1 SRVQSEVFMAAGK
14 TYDVMIDVPAA
25 GASAL
30 PVYDRELSLS
40 GNATARD
47 AGMLAYLGVNGAG
60 VPAAPAFTGA
70 VARADTYN
78 SLIAGKTLQVA
89 DPGKGVIANDTNVY
103 GVHLLTQA
111 ASGTVT
117 LNTNGTFTYVP
128 SGTATSDSFTYCAN
142 NAFAPATTT
151 TAASC
156 SSAALTA
163 TVTLGAGDTSSSV
176 TCSGASFT
184 ANTASFL
191 AVRTPGVL
199 ASCTDSK
206 GFPLTATAFTAAG
219 VSVVRDANGG
229 FTATLAAPC
238 TTPTGCPAS
247 FTFQAKNS
255 QGVLSSTTTVNL
267 TFAAASN
274 LLVKVLD
281 GADKTTEITDYRW
294 IIEEDRTFYI
304 DPKCTTNSATP
315 IAGCTPQTGTTVP
328 PTFGVN
334 FHTSYMPLIAAG
346 CTGPLSCEG
355 GQTMVDPNTGA
366 HVLAVCDIGN
376 GVCRPDT
383 TGNGFTSLNPSQVH
397 LDPTKR
403 YYISVL
409 PGDAANPFIGANGS
423 APANCAAGAGT
434 YNPTNNRSLN
444 TNCGHRMGGAP
455 IPELGVGASYPTT
468 PYTILTQPTP
478 FPPANVSV
486 FIFEDDF
493 PLNGEQ
499 DAGGGIPGAIRGVNE
514 PGLGGFEIT
523 LFDDAGGTGDATGQL
538 THDMFNQPLSNT
550 LAGTID
556 PLSGL
561 DACPITK
568 DPLHGMD
575 TSNGNAP
582 GSLGTLGITG
592 RIVTCPAFEADGVTP
607 SPLVGQALIPN
618 MMQGRY
624 GVVANPA
631 ADRIA
636 RGEEWLQTNTLD
648 GQKAHDAFVRVG

>member
-219 VSVVRDANGG
+219 VSVVGDANGG

-255 QGVLSSTTTVNL
+255 QGVLSSTTTVNV
-267 TFAAASN
+267 TFPAASN

-304 DPKCTTNSATP
+304 DPKCTTNSSTAIP
-315 IAGCTPQTGTTVP
+315 GCPPPPAPGSTTGTTVP

-334 FHTSYMPLIAAG
+334 FHTSYMPVVAAG
-346 CTGPLSCEG
+346 CTGQVSCEG
-355 GQTMVDPNTGA
+355 GQTMVDPATGS
-366 HVLAVCDIGN
+366 HVPAVCDVGN
-376 GVCRPDT
+376 GVCRPDP
-383 TGNGFTSLNPSQVH
+383 TGNGFTPLNPSQVH

-409 PGDAANPFIGANGS
+409 PGDAANPFGAAYGG
-423 APANCAAGAGT
+423 APDCSAAGVAAG
-434 YNPTNNRSLN
+434 S
-444 TNCGHRMGGAP
+444 CGHGMGGAP
-455 IPELGVGASYPTT
+455 IPALPVGTTSYPTT
-468 PYTILTQPTP
+468 PY
-478 FPPANVSV
+478 
-486 FIFEDDF
+486 
-493 PLNGEQ
+493 
-499 DAGGGIPGAIRGVNE
+499 
-514 PGLGGFEIT
+514 
-523 LFDDAGGTGDATGQL
+523 
-538 THDMFNQPLSNT
+538 
-550 LAGTID
+550 
-556 PLSGL
+556 
-561 DACPITK
+561 
-568 DPLHGMD
+568 
-575 TSNGNAP
+575 
-582 GSLGTLGITG
+582 
-592 RIVTCPAFEADGVTP
+592 
-607 SPLVGQALIPN
+607 
-618 MMQGRY
+618 
-624 GVVANPA
+624 
-631 ADRIA
+631 
-636 RGEEWLQTNTLD
+636 
-648 GQKAHDAFVRVG
+648 